1 MLDISNRRYQYKSIL
16 YALSLLLILSFC
28 LVTIELYA
36 SNNLNKILELR
47 RGNQLRHDLAD
58 DTLSDLEGAETGQ
71 RGYLLT
77 GDINYLKS
85 YVVAQPNIRTDLQ
98 TLKNLRNSFYN
109 PSDIDKLIYLIG
121 NKQDELKHTIDLYD
135 QSGIEPALNV
145 VRTNAGKNTMDQIQN
160 IINGIQTRQD
170 NILTKYEHQRTE
182 FQRTT
187 SIIAPLILA
196 SNTFLAL
203 VTLYMINKTIKKE
216 RQIESLQEDFVT
228 IASHQLRTP
237 ATAIKQYLSLM
248 LEGIYGKLPK
258 KQKEV
263 LTIVNDAN
271 NKEIDIVNSLLN
283 ISKLETSKLHMQKQQ
298 VDIVALLKIVAAH
311 YGATLKSNKQ
321 KLITEFPNE
330 PVTLTLDRAYMMLA
344 FENLLDNACKYTPPG
359 KNIRLSVTETRDSY
373 KIAFHDEGIGIR
385 HRDIPKLYKKFSRL
399 DNGAVTD
406 VSGSGVGLY
415 MVKHIVQLHGGT
427 IRVRSKLHSGTTFM
441 ITLKKE
447 RS

>member
-1 MLDISNRRYQYKSIL
+1 MLDISNKRYQYKSIL

-47 RGNQLRHDLAD
+47 RGDQLRHDLAD
-58 DTLSDLEGAETGQ
+58 DTLSDLESAETGQ

-85 YVVAQPNIRTDLQ
+85 YVVAQSHIRTDLQ

-109 PSDIDKLIYLIG
+109 PSAIDKLIYLIG

-145 VRTNAGKNTMDQIQN
+145 VRTNVGKSTMDQIQN

-283 ISKLETSKLHMQKQQ
+283 ISKLETSKLHMQKQP

-321 KLITEFPNE
+321 KLVTEFPNG

-399 DNGAVTD
+399 DNAAVTD

>member
-1 MLDISNRRYQYKSIL
+1 M
-16 YALSLLLILSFC
+16 
-28 LVTIELYA
+28 
-36 SNNLNKILELR
+36 ELR
-47 RGNQLRHDLAD
+47 RGDQLRHDLAD
-58 DTLSDLEGAETGQ
+58 DTLSDLESAETGQ

-85 YVVAQPNIRTDLQ
+85 YVVAQSHIRTDLQ

-109 PSDIDKLIYLIG
+109 PSAIDKLIYLIG

-145 VRTNAGKNTMDQIQN
+145 VRTNVGKSTMDQIQN

-283 ISKLETSKLHMQKQQ
+283 ISKLETSKLHMQKQP

-321 KLITEFPNE
+321 KLVTEFPNG

-399 DNGAVTD
+399 DNAAVTD